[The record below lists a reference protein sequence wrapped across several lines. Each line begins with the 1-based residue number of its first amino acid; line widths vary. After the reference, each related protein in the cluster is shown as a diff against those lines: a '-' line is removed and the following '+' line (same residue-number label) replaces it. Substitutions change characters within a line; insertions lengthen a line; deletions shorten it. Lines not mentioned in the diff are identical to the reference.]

1 MPDDDLREACREW
14 LAWRSSQATTQQGEE
29 DALVEFVRT
38 RERKATTKA
47 LEMASAN
54 ALRFLHDAIKE

>member
-1 MPDDDLREACREW
+1 

-29 DALVEFVRT
+29 DALVEFVRS